1 MTKDLRNYVVDEH
14 VRKQNLEG
22 LSKEELIKEVKNLQE
37 INKYHQE
44 QNGELREKY
53 IKIRELRIENTKLR
67 EQLKEQLELPLVLTD
82 EVKE

>member
-1 MTKDLRNYVVDEH
+1 VVDEH